1 MKVSIAILKAPW
13 PEGAEVGDVVAF
25 EGPVPAWAAG
35 KCQPAAEDAEV
46 DHVYEPVLHERGDDD
61 EPRVGDPLTQAHLNA
76 MAQARRAVEGMRD
89 QLQALDGERSDLAS
103 KLKAAEDANDQL
115 KLETAGAKRDLDAL
129 KVDSAK
135 TIDGLREQLKAAE
148 TALATAQKTGTNAKK
163 G

>member
-1 MKVSIAILKAPW
+1 MKVTITTLKAPW
-13 PEGAEVGDVVAF
+13 PEGAKVGDVVAF

-35 KCQPAAEDAEV
+35 KCQPAAEDVEV
-46 DHVYEPVLHERGDDD
+46 DHVYEPVVQDRGGDG
-61 EPRVGDPLTQAHLNA
+61 EPRVGDPLTQVHLDA
-76 MAQARRAVEGMRD
+76 MAHARRTVDGMRD

-103 KLKAAEDANDQL
+103 KLKAAEDAKDRL
-115 KLETAGAKRDLDAL
+115 KLEIAGVKHDLDAL

-148 TALATAQKTGTNAKK
+148 NALAIAQKPGTNAKK